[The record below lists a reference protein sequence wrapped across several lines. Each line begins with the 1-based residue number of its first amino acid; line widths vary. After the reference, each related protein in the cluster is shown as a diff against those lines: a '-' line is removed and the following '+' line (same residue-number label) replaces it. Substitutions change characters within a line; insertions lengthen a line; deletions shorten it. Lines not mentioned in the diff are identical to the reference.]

1 MKQKRLNRE
10 LIYQGKIIGVYQ
22 DTIELADGNVVKYDF
37 IKHNGAAAVVPVT
50 QEGKII
56 MVRQDRNAVNRET
69 LEIPAGKRDGEE
81 DPAECVKR
89 ELEEETG
96 YRCGKLEHLITL
108 DSWVAFCDEQID
120 VYVAR
125 ELTPSKQHLDA
136 DEFIDVEEWEIERLE
151 EMIFSG
157 KIRDAKTIAGI
168 MSYKAKYLSML

>member
-10 LIYQGKIIGVYQ
+10 LIYQGKIIEVYQ
-22 DTIELADGNVVKYDF
+22 DTIELPDGNIVKYDF

-50 QEGKII
+50 REGKIL

-81 DPAECVKR
+81 DPMVCVRR

-96 YRCGKLEHLITL
+96 YQCQRLEHLITL
-108 DSWVAFCDEQID
+108 DSWVAFCDERID
-120 VYVAR
+120 VYVAMD
-125 ELTPSKQHLDA
+125 LVPSRQHLDE
-136 DEFIDVEEWEIERLE
+136 DEFIDVEEWEIEQLE

-157 KIRDAKTIAGI
+157 KIRDAKTIAGL
-168 MSYKAKYLSML
+168 MSYKAKYL

>member
-1 MKQKRLNRE
+1 MKQKRLKRE
-10 LIYQGKIIGVYQ
+10 LIYQGRIIGVYQ
-22 DTIELADGNVVKYDF
+22 DTIELADKSVVTYDF

-50 QEGKII
+50 QDGKIV

-81 DPAECVKR
+81 DFAECVRR

-108 DSWVAFCDEQID
+108 DSWVAFCDEQIE

-125 ELTPSKQHLDA
+125 ELTPFRQHLDA
-136 DEFIDVEEWEIERLE
+136 DEFIDVEEWEIGALE

-157 KIRDAKTIAGI
+157 KIRDAKTIAGV
-168 MSYKAKYLSML
+168 MAYKAKYL

>member
-22 DTIELADGNVVKYDF
+22 DTIELPDGNIVKYDF
-37 IKHNGAAAVVPVT
+37 IKHNGASAVVPVT
-50 QEGKII
+50 REGKIL

-81 DPAECVKR
+81 DPMVCVRR

-96 YRCGKLEHLITL
+96 YQCQRLEHLITL
-108 DSWVAFCDEQID
+108 DSWVAFCDERID
-120 VYVAR
+120 VYVAMD
-125 ELTPSKQHLDA
+125 LVPSRQHLDE
-136 DEFIDVEEWEIERLE
+136 DEFIDVEEWEIEQLE

-157 KIRDAKTIAGI
+157 KIRDAKTIAGL
-168 MSYKAKYLSML
+168 MSYKAKYL